1 MEKDT
6 IKDLFQDK
14 LSQIETPV
22 RPELWA
28 SVSSSIA
35 GGTATTVGGS
45 GMSVLAKITIGITIA
60 ASVTGAFV
68 FLFKEEIKETP
79 KTEEKKVVEQK
90 QPESNLT
97 KSNTENNSIPA
108 IPNNSKQQN
117 KAPEN
122 KISITN
128 TIEELASHNSSAP
141 NAILVEKPI
150 SYTQLESKE
159 EVKNTVISPKF
170 ETSQIVQK
178 QVNQPIPT
186 VEKLPEESKIQLNLP
201 NIFTP
206 NGDGNND
213 YLKINIQNVS
223 EFIIV
228 VMDAKSN
235 VVYKSEDV
243 DFKWDGT
250 NLQGDKLPAGNYLYY
265 VTAKDNTGKPVT
277 KYSPLTI
284 KY

>member
-14 LSQIETPV
+14 LSQLETPV

-35 GGTATTVGGS
+35 SGTTSTIGGA
-45 GMSVLAKITIGITIA
+45 GMSLLAKITIGISIA
-60 ASVTGAFV
+60 ASVAGAFV
-68 FLFKEEIKETP
+68 FLTNEKSETP
-79 KTEEKKVVEQK
+79 KSEEKNVVEQK
-90 QPESNLT
+90 QSESELT
-97 KSNTENNSIPA
+97 ETTIENNSILKLE
-108 IPNNSKQQN
+108 NNSKKEN

-122 KISITN
+122 KISTTN
-128 TIEELASHNSSAP
+128 TNEELTSHNTSPSHSV
-141 NAILVEKPI
+141 LVEKPI
-150 SYTQLESKE
+150 SYAQLETKE
-159 EVKNTVISPKF
+159 EVKNTVITPKV
-170 ETSQIVQK
+170 ETNSIVQK

-213 YLKINIQNVS
+213 YLKVNIQNVS
-223 EFIIV
+223 EFVIV
-228 VMDAKSN
+228 VMDSKSN
-235 VVYKSEDV
+235 VVFKSEDV